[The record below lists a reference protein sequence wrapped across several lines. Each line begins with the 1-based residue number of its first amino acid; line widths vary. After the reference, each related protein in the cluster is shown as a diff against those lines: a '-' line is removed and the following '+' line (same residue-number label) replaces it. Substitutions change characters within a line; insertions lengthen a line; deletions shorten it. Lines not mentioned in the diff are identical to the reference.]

1 MNIIGR
7 NFYYSSFHDLKNK
20 IHNKKN
26 NIKLTN
32 NNNLL

>member
-7 NFYYSSFHDLKNK
+7 NFYQSCFHDLKNE